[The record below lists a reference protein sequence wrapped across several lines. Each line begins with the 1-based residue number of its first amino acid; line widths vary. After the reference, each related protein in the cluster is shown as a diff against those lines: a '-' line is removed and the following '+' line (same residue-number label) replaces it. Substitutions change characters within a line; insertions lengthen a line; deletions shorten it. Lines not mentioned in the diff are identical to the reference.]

1 MDGLAVDGT
10 SVLSTTAVIIDT
22 GTTIMYGPPA
32 SVKTFYAAI
41 PGSEVYDSANGY
53 YSYPC
58 NSLPTVAF
66 SWGGNSWTVT
76 SAK

>member
-1 MDGLAVDGT
+1 
-10 SVLSTTAVIIDT
+10 
-22 GTTIMYGPPA
+22 MYGPPA